1 MSRHSLQHPQHQ
13 NSGATLTA
21 VLVTANREYRRRLAN
36 LLANRLGFT
45 RVVEVEGLAD
55 ACQQASA
62 DLIVID
68 LSVPDAG
75 DGVCWGGLKFCS
87 PNARLTAIFDGQFS
101 QSTRLAY
108 TAGVT
113 GFLSLDVTDDV
124 LVTLFEDVMHGIHVV
139 PSTDFFERLQA
150 IEAEVKEETAITST
164 RPPSPILE
172 KLTRREWDIVR
183 LIAEGASNKE
193 IAAKL
198 HLSEKTVW
206 NRVSDILGKLG
217 LSNRTQIAIWARE
230 QGVDNLDSE

>member
-45 RVVEVEGLAD
+45 RVIEVEGLAD

-87 PNARLTAIFDGQFS
+87 PNAQLAAIFDGQFS
-101 QSTRLAY
+101 QSTRLAFA
-108 TAGVT
+108 AGVT
-113 GFLSLDVTDDV
+113 GFLSLDVTDEI
-124 LVTLFEDVMHGIHVV
+124 LAMLFEDVMHGIHVV
-139 PSTDFFERLQA
+139 PSTDFFEQLQA
-150 IEAEVKEETAITST
+150 IEAEAKEEPAITST
-164 RPPSPILE
+164 RPPNPILE
-172 KLTRREWDIVR
+172 KLTPRERDIVR

-198 HLSEKTVW
+198 QLSKNTVR
-206 NRVSDILGKLG
+206 NRVGDIMNKLG
-217 LSNRTQIAIWARE
+217 LCNRTQVAIWARE
-230 QGVDNLDSE
+230 NGLGGEQ